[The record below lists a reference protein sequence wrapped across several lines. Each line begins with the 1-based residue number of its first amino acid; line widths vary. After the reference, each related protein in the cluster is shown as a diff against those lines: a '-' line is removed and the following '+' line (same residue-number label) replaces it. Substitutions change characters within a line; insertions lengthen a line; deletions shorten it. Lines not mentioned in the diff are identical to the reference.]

1 MAKLFNY
8 IGLRD
13 LVPSKVKSP
22 DPKSR
27 YMTSCHL
34 TPSGLHQSPTSGPRS
49 NFNTSESSPADS
61 TGLHQTYIGYVCC
74 TFLESG
80 QSSPADSTGL
90 HRTPTYL
97 DYSQNLISRVFS
109 PADSSGLTG
118 PPSLDNT
125 QFYIPVDSGGLR
137 RTPAVPTC
145 DDM

>member
-97 DYSQNLISRVFS
+97 EIYIICFLKV
-109 PADSSGLTG
+109 
-118 PPSLDNT
+118 DN
-125 QFYIPVDSGGLR
+125 PVR
-137 RTPAVPTC
+137 RTPPDSTGHPLIWTTVRI
-145 DDM
+145 